1 MNFVELFKK
10 ENSKFLKEY
19 EECIEKVQLIKDDK
33 SVEGQLRNYFLE
45 VSDFILN
52 LKRITDNVESGDIEK
67 MSLEEIKDLN
77 KDIFKDILLENY
89 DMSFANPSFAVS
101 TLGKECGEA
110 LSLIYTK
117 LRDRIEDAFSYKIF
131 NMVSP
136 IKLFVNVYE
145 VLSKDEKSLE
155 EVKSIITK
163 DAYDEDSLKTEL
175 YLRRYFD
182 TSLNYSGHIIKNS
195 DLNDLRYLYK
205 YDSYITEREVKI
217 AEFFKNLSQKKID
230 DMVNTYVSGYV
241 RGYELAKL
249 DLKSKKYV
257 NIYYSI
263 GFERMAK
270 YAGIE
275 FEKIG
280 LTPIYTL
287 YQEYFTNRQ
296 YKYDHR
302 YDYGIYFTD
311 EYTQMRMKNLKEIS
325 EKYSDELGL
334 YAGPAAIETFGE
346 ETFEPKNKEEAISL
360 TKEQLKLDSK
370 FKREFG
376 ITISKA
382 LKRSETS
389 FTIIAYPTPDIGE
402 DFEAIFNE
410 TVKLNNLDNKLYA
423 EIQQTIIDALDK
435 GDYVHV
441 LGMGE
446 NKTDLKVNLYKLKD
460 PEKETIFE
468 NCTADV
474 NIPVGEVFTSPV
486 LKDTNGKLHVTEVF
500 LNGLQYKDLEIDL
513 KDGMIDK
520 YTCKN
525 FDKEEDNLK
534 FVKENILFNH
544 ETVPI
549 GEFAIG
555 TNTTAYVM
563 GQKYN
568 IQGKLPIL
576 IAEKT
581 GPHFAMGDTCY
592 SMSEDHKVYNPNGKE
607 IVARDN
613 ECSILR
619 KTDMEKAYFNCHTD
633 ITIPYDELG
642 EISVYNK
649 KGEKTVIIK
658 DGRFVLPGTEKLNE
672 AFEK

>member
-1 MNFVELFKK
+1 MNFVKLFKN
-10 ENSKFLKEY
+10 ENDKVLKDYKEY
-19 EECIEKVQLIKDDK
+19 IEKVKSIKESDK
-33 SVEGQLRNYFLE
+33 IEGQLRNYFLE

-52 LKRITDNVESGDIEK
+52 LKRITDKVESGNINE
-67 MSLEEIKDLN
+67 MSLEEIKALN
-77 KDIFKDILLENY
+77 KDVFNDILPENY

-101 TLGKECGEA
+101 TLGKECGDY
-110 LSLIYTK
+110 LSLIYAK
-117 LRDRIEDAFSYKIF
+117 LRDKIEDAFSYKIF
-131 NMVSP
+131 SLISP
-136 IKLFVNVYE
+136 IKLFFNVYE
-145 VLSKDEKSLE
+145 VLAKDENSLE
-155 EVKSIITK
+155 EVKALITK
-163 DAYDEDSLKTEL
+163 DAYDEDLLKTDL
-175 YLRRYFD
+175 NLRRYFD
-182 TSLNYSGHIIKNS
+182 TSLNYPGHLIKNS

-205 YDSYITEREVKI
+205 YDSYIGEREVQI

-249 DLKSKKYV
+249 DLKKKKYV

-270 YAGIE
+270 CAGIE

-280 LTPIYTL
+280 LTPIYTI

-302 YDYGIYFTD
+302 YDYGIYFTE
-311 EYTQMRMKNLKEIS
+311 EYVDMRMKNVKVTC
-325 EKYSDELGL
+325 EKYSKELGL

-346 ETFEPKNKEEAISL
+346 KNFEPKNKEEAISL
-360 TKEQLKLDSK
+360 SKEQLKLDSK

-376 ITISKA
+376 ITVSA
-382 LKRSETS
+382 SLKRQETS
-389 FTIIAYPTPDIGE
+389 FTIIAYPTPEIGE

-410 TVKLNNLDNKLYA
+410 TVKLNNLDNKLYS
-423 EIQQTIIDALDK
+423 EIQQNIIDVLDK
-435 GDYVHV
+435 GDYVHI
-441 LGMGE
+441 LGMGK
-446 NKTDLKVNLYKLKD
+446 NKTDLNVNLYELKD

-486 LKDTNGKLHVTEVF
+486 LKNTNGKLHVTEVF
-500 LNGLQYKDLEIDL
+500 LNGLQYKDLEIDF

-544 ETVPI
+544 ETIPM

-581 GPHFAMGDTCY
+581 GPHFAVGDTCY

-619 KTDMEKAYFNCHTD
+619 KTNIEKAYFSCHTD

-642 EISVYNK
+642 EISVYDK

-658 DGRFVLPGTEKLNE
+658 NGRFVLPGTEKLNE

>member
-1 MNFVELFKK
+1 MKLVEIFKE
-10 ENSKFLKEY
+10 ENKDSLAMYDKHM
-19 EECIEKVQLIKDDK
+19 EKVVSINTDCKISGSLK
-33 SVEGQLRNYFLE
+33 NYFEE
-45 VSDFILN
+45 VSTFLIT
-52 LKRITDNVESGDIEK
+52 LKKVTDNVENNKLNE
-67 MSLEEIKDLN
+67 MSLEELKELN
-77 KDIFKDILLENY
+77 RELFNDILEENY
-89 DMSFANPSFAVS
+89 DLSFGNPDYAVNM
-101 TLGKECGEA
+101 LGKELGQY
-110 LSLIYTK
+110 LSAIYSN
-117 LRDRIEDAFSYKIF
+117 LRAHVEDAFAYKIF
-131 NMVSP
+131 NIVES
-136 IKLFVNVYE
+136 IELFNKVYE
-145 VLSKDEKSLE
+145 ILLKNSEDVSAVKEAMTKS
-155 EVKSIITK
+155 
-163 DAYDEDSLKTEL
+163 AWDSNELKTDL
-175 YLRRYFD
+175 FYRKYFD
-182 TSLNYSGHIIKNS
+182 TSVNYSAYLILNS

-205 YDSYITEREVKI
+205 YDSYISEREVQI
-217 AEFFKNLSQKKID
+217 AEFFNKMSEEKID
-230 DMVNTYVSGYV
+230 SMVKTYIEGYV

-249 DLKSKKYV
+249 DLASKKYV

-270 YAGIE
+270 RAY
-275 FEKIG
+275 EKFSEIG
-280 LTPIYTL
+280 LTPVFTIYQP
-287 YQEYFTNRQ
+287 YYTNRQ
-296 YKYDHR
+296 FKYDHR
-302 YDYGIYFTD
+302 HDYGIYFN
-311 EYTQMRMKNLKEIS
+311 EEFVNHRMDCFRALGD
-325 EKYSDELGL
+325 KYSEYLGL
-334 YAGPAAIETFGE
+334 FAGPACIETFGE
-346 ETFEPKNKEEAISL
+346 KSFEPVNKENAISL
-360 TKEQLKLDSK
+360 TEEQLKLDSK
-370 FKREFG
+370 FNREFG
-376 ITISKA
+376 ITVSKL
-382 LKRSETS
+382 LKRHESS
-389 FTIIAYPTPDIGE
+389 FTIIAYPTPEIGE
-402 DFEAIFNE
+402 DFEEIFEE

-441 LGMGE
+441 LGMGK
-446 NKTDLKVNLYKLKD
+446 NKTDLKVNLYELKD
-460 PEKETIFE
+460 PSKETIFE

-486 LKDTNGKLHVTEVF
+486 LKDTTGKLHVTEVF
-500 LNGLQYKDLEIDL
+500 LNGLKYKDLEIDL

-544 ETVPI
+544 ETVPM

-592 SMSEDHKVYNPNGKE
+592 SMSEDNKVYNPNGKE

-619 KTDMEKAYFNCHTD
+619 KTDIDKAYFNCHTD

-642 EISVYNK
+642 EISVYTK
-649 KGEKTVIIK
+649 TGEKIVIIK

>member
-1 MNFVELFKK
+1 MKLVEVFKE
-10 ENSKFLKEY
+10 ENKNSLEMYSEY
-19 EECIEKVQLIKDDK
+19 IKKVENINTNCKA
-33 SVEGQLRNYFLE
+33 EGQLSNYFLE
-45 VSDFILN
+45 VSSFILT
-52 LKRITDNVESGDIEK
+52 LKKITDNVEKGSLDK
-67 MSLEEIKDLN
+67 MSLSELKELN
-77 KDIFKDILLENY
+77 AELFNDILPENY
-89 DMSFANPSFAVS
+89 DLSFGNPAFAVKM
-101 TLGKECGEA
+101 LGKELGQY
-110 LSLIYTK
+110 LSLIYAK
-117 LRDRIEDAFSYKIF
+117 LRERIEDAFSYKIF
-131 NMVSP
+131 NIVSSL
-136 IKLFVNVYE
+136 KLFIDVYE
-145 VLSKDEKSLE
+145 ILVKDSQDIVD
-155 EVKSIITK
+155 VKEAIK
-163 DAYDEDSLKTEL
+163 KEAWDGNKLKTDL
-175 YLRRYFD
+175 FYRKYFD
-182 TSLNYSGHIIKNS
+182 TDINYSGYLILNS
-195 DLNDLRYLYK
+195 ELKDLRYLYK
-205 YDSYITEREVKI
+205 YDSYISDREIEI
-217 AEFFKNLSQKKID
+217 AEFFNSLSEAKID
-230 DMVNTYVSGYV
+230 SMVKTYTEGYE
-241 RGYELAKL
+241 RGYTLAKL
-249 DLKSKKYV
+249 DLNSKKYV

-270 YAGIE
+270 RAS
-275 FEKIG
+275 EKFKEMG
-280 LTPIYTL
+280 LTSIFTIVQPY
-287 YQEYFTNRQ
+287 YTNRQ

-302 YDYGIYFTD
+302 QDYGVYFTEEFVD
-311 EYTQMRMKNLKEIS
+311 MRLDAFKELG
-325 EKYSDELGL
+325 EKYSKDLGVF
-334 YAGPAAIETFGE
+334 AGPACIETFGE
-346 ETFEPKNKEEAISL
+346 KSFEPVNKEEAIKL
-360 TKEQLKLDSK
+360 DDEQLKLDSK
-370 FKREFG
+370 FNREFG
-376 ITISKA
+376 VMVSKF
-382 LKRSETS
+382 LKRHETS
-389 FTIIAYPTPDIGE
+389 FTIIAYPTPEIGK
-402 DFEAIFNE
+402 DFKEIFEE

-423 EIQQTIIDALDK
+423 EIQQNIIDVLDK

-441 LGMGE
+441 LGMGK

-486 LKDTNGKLHVTEVF
+486 LKDTTGKLHVTEVF
-500 LNGLQYKDLEIDL
+500 LNGLKYKDLEIEL

-520 YTCKN
+520 YNCKN
-525 FDKEEDNLK
+525 FDKEEENLK
-534 FVKENILFNH
+534 FIKENILFNH

-619 KTDMEKAYFNCHTD
+619 KTDIDKAYFNCHTD

-642 EISVYNK
+642 EIAVYTK

-658 DGRFVLPGTEKLNE
+658 NGRFVLPGTEKLNE

>member
-1 MNFVELFKK
+1 MKLVEVFKE
-10 ENSKFLKEY
+10 ENKNSLEMYSEY
-19 EECIEKVQLIKDDK
+19 IKKVENINTNCKA
-33 SVEGQLRNYFLE
+33 EGQLSNYFSE
-45 VSDFILN
+45 VSSFILT
-52 LKRITDNVESGDIEK
+52 LKKITDNVENGSLDK
-67 MSLEEIKDLN
+67 MSLSELKELN
-77 KDIFKDILLENY
+77 AELFNDILPENY
-89 DMSFANPSFAVS
+89 DLSFGNPAFAVKM
-101 TLGKECGEA
+101 LGKELGQH
-110 LSLIYTK
+110 LSLIYAK
-117 LRDRIEDAFSYKIF
+117 LRERIEDAFSYKIF
-131 NMVSP
+131 NIVSSL
-136 IKLFVNVYE
+136 KLFIDVYE
-145 VLSKDEKSLE
+145 IL
-155 EVKSIITK
+155 VKGSQDIVDVKEAIKK
-163 DAYDEDSLKTEL
+163 DAWDGNKLKTDL
-175 YLRRYFD
+175 FYRKYFD
-182 TSLNYSGHIIKNS
+182 TAINYPGHLILNSELK
-195 DLNDLRYLYK
+195 DLRYLYK
-205 YDSYITEREVKI
+205 YDSYISDREIEI
-217 AEFFKNLSQKKID
+217 AEFFNSLSEAKID
-230 DMVNTYVSGYV
+230 SMVKTYTEGYE
-241 RGYELAKL
+241 RGYTLAKL
-249 DLKSKKYV
+249 DLNSKKYV

-263 GFERMAK
+263 GFERMAER
-270 YAGIE
+270 AS
-275 FEKIG
+275 EKFKEMG
-280 LTPIYTL
+280 LTSIFTIVQPY
-287 YQEYFTNRQ
+287 YTNRQ

-302 YDYGIYFTD
+302 QDYGVYFTEEFVD
-311 EYTQMRMKNLKEIS
+311 MRLDAFKELG
-325 EKYSDELGL
+325 EKYSEDLGVF
-334 YAGPAAIETFGE
+334 AGPACIETFGE
-346 ETFEPKNKEEAISL
+346 KSFEPVNKEEAIKL
-360 TKEQLKLDSK
+360 DDEQLKLDSK
-370 FKREFG
+370 FNREFG
-376 ITISKA
+376 VMVSKF
-382 LKRSETS
+382 LKRHETS
-389 FTIIAYPTPDIGE
+389 FTIIAYPTPEIGK
-402 DFEAIFNE
+402 DFKEIFEE

-423 EIQQTIIDALDK
+423 EIQQNIIDVLDK

-441 LGMGE
+441 LGMGK

-486 LKDTNGKLHVTEVF
+486 LKDTTGKLHVTEVF
-500 LNGLQYKDLEIDL
+500 LNGLKYKDLEIDL

-520 YTCKN
+520 YNCKN
-525 FDKEEDNLK
+525 FDKEEENLK
-534 FVKENILFNH
+534 FIKENILFNH

-619 KTDMEKAYFNCHTD
+619 KTDIEKAYFNCHTD

-642 EISVYNK
+642 EIAVYTK

-658 DGRFVLPGTEKLNE
+658 NGRFVLPGTEKLNE